1 MELTPTQISA
11 LQNLTVS
18 SGKVSTESLS
28 VGQQLLAKVI
38 AANNATGE
46 VSLSI
51 NNVLL
56 NTKSSIPLT
65 PGQTLQLIVAQLGKE
80 LVLQLPQ
87 ALIEQ
92 AVTQKTLRE
101 SLPKQESQAET
112 LRNLQHF
119 VAQGKKSGVSEKII
133 QFTQKFLQQLPGT
146 KQLSQAQG
154 LKEVIQRSGIFLENK
169 LANINPQSSK
179 NNISNDF
186 KSFLLQLKS
195 LLVNERNETAKQTT
209 PTQGKTSANNPQPP
223 ATETKILDLAKQ
235 IKSADDGK
243 LIPEKQLTQ
252 STSEQVKNALQQ
264 ALAKINQQQKNISQN
279 LSRLLAA
286 TNTKGTAG
294 TTGTAL
300 PGQIINPQTT
310 PTTTTILTPT
320 PNSPN
325 VAKPASIALND
336 ALAFTTNAQKS
347 QKPEIN
353 FLRLNNLMDL
363 LDTLIKQVDAGISRT
378 QLHQLNSLLE
388 PDGGKL
394 GWSMEIPVKIDD
406 ELHSI
411 HLHLEKEPGA
421 DEDSDPV
428 LTVNI
433 ALDLENLGPV
443 YARITLIAENV
454 GIVFWAEHE
463 ETYQLTQQHVENLQ
477 SNLHKSGLKPDNI
490 SFHHGQP
497 PEKPV
502 LNKAFNESQQNG
514 ILDIKV

>member
-46 VSLSI
+46 VTLSI
-51 NNVLL
+51 NNALL

-65 PGQTLQLIVAQLGKE
+65 PGQTLQLLVAQLGKE

-87 ALIEQ
+87 VLIEQ
-92 AVTQKTLRE
+92 AITQKTLRE

-119 VAQGKKSGVSEKII
+119 VTQGKKSGVSEKII

-195 LLVNERNETAKQTT
+195 LLVNERNETAKQTP
-209 PTQGKTSANNPQPP
+209 PTQGKTSTNNPQLP

-235 IKSADDGK
+235 IKLTDDGK
-243 LIPEKQLTQ
+243 LSAEKQLTQ

-286 TNTKGTAG
+286 TNTKSTA
-294 TTGTAL
+294 GTAL
-300 PGQIINPQTT
+300 PGQITNPLTAPQTT
-310 PTTTTILTPT
+310 PTILT

-325 VAKPASIALND
+325 VVKPASIALND

-347 QKPEIN
+347 QQPEIN
-353 FLRLNNLMDL
+353 FSRLNNLMDL

-443 YARITLIAENV
+443 YARITLVAENV
-454 GIVFWAEHE
+454 GIVFWAERE